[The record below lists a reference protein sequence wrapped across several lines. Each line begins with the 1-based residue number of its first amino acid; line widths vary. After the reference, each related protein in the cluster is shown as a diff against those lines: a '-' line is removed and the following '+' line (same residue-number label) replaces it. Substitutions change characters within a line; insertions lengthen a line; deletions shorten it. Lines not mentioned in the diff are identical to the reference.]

1 MAVAPLR
8 DDDQEHE
15 YLAALMAADELA
27 GLALVP
33 RPRWMSMGACRWHPD
48 VDFFGASGNQD
59 LAKTICGACP
69 VTEECLAYALE
80 RYENEGV
87 WGGKTPAERRELL
100 PRRGPGRPRK
110 HPLHVVAHVAPE

>member
-8 DDDQEHE
+8 DDDQERE

-48 VDFFGASGNQD
+48 IDFFSSSGNQSR
-59 LAKTICGACP
+59 AKAICETCP
-69 VTEECLAYALE
+69 VAAECLAYALE
-80 RYENEGV
+80 RYETEGV
-87 WGGKTPAERRELL
+87 WGGTTPAERRQLL

-110 HPLHVVAHVAPE
+110 RPLHVVADAAAG